1 MRADVRA
8 LGAKEG
14 NDMSDQSEAKT
25 KTVGFLPIEKVQTLP
40 GWDDYLD
47 KSIKLAALRTETQK
61 AKNTVRQALKLRLN
75 ENDDIDF
82 ATEGEKIRVFRVFR
96 RLHQGRRS

>member
-47 KSIKLAALRTETQK
+47 KSIKLAA
-61 AKNTVRQALKLRLN
+61 
-75 ENDDIDF
+75 
-82 ATEGEKIRVFRVFR
+82 
-96 RLHQGRRS
+96 